1 MIDVVVTL
9 VAATALAGIGVLIPA
24 FEENYDMP
32 AGRHLAEAAP
42 FFGGGRPS
50 SSPRSWSRL

>member
-42 FFGGGRPS
+42 FFGGRPS